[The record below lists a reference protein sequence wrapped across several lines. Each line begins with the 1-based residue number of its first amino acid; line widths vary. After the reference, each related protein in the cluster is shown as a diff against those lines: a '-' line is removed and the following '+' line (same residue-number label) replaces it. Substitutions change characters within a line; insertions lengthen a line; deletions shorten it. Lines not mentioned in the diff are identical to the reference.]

1 MPHGKYR
8 AMITSMAEILD
19 TIRHAI
25 DASGHSR
32 YRIAQ
37 ETNIAQS
44 QLSRLMSG
52 ERGLRIDTVQ
62 RLADYLG
69 LEIIVRPKRGR
80 AKKGG

>member
-1 MPHGKYR
+1 MPSGKCC
-8 AMITSMAEILD
+8 AMITSMVEILD
-19 TIRHAI
+19 SIRNAI
-25 DASGHSR
+25 EASGQSR

-37 ETNIAQS
+37 EADIAQS

-62 RLADYLG
+62 RLAHYLG
-69 LEIIVRPKRGR
+69 LEIIIRPKRRR